1 MDQPRL
7 VGGRYELGGV
17 LGRGG
22 MAEVHM
28 GRDVRLGRNVAV
40 KTLRA
45 DLASDPTFQARF
57 RREAQSAASLNHPAI
72 VAVYD
77 TGEDLLNGTP
87 LPYIVMEYVEG
98 TTLRELLQ
106 SGRRLLPER
115 ALEIVAGVLQALE
128 YSHRNG
134 IIHRDI
140 KPGNV
145 MLTRSGHVKV
155 MDFGIA
161 RAVADMGATM
171 TATAAVIGTA
181 QYLSPEQAKGE
192 HVDARSDIYS
202 TGCLLYELLVGRP
215 PFVGDSPVSVAYQH
229 VREDPLPPSQF
240 DPEVPPEID
249 AIVLKALAKNP
260 ENRYQ
265 SADEMRADIDRALD
279 GRPVAAP
286 AVMMAAG
293 TAGAATQVMQPTAVI
308 PGGSGSGAYG
318 PGGPDGSGG
327 PPGRYQPPP
336 PKQNKGPMIALITLA
351 VIAVFALAALIG
363 RAIFGGDEG
372 AKTQEVPSV
381 LGQPEQNAV
390 TTLERAQFKASV
402 NNGCAAF
409 NDQYAS
415 GQVYRQSPEGQTQ
428 ATPSSTVT
436 LCISKGTE
444 TVAIPDVRDKTPDE
458 AKAQLEDLG
467 FKVQV
472 VDQAS
477 ADVEKDHVI
486 GTNPAAGANPKKGS
500 TVKLLVS
507 TGPEQVPVPS
517 VVGKQRNDAENI
529 LRDAGFQVQIN
540 EVEAPDE
547 KAGTVLDQNPGAG
560 AKVDP
565 GTTVT
570 LTVAKQPQ
578 QQLVTVRNVVGF
590 TEDAAKQALE
600 NDGLKVK
607 VQNQNPPDPTKPDG
621 TVVSQSIPPGT
632 QVAQNTEITIMVNH
646 PQGG

>member
-1 MDQPRL
+1 
-7 VGGRYELGGV
+7 V

-28 GRDVRLGRNVAV
+28 GRDVRLGRTVAV

-57 RREAQSAASLNHPAI
+57 RREAQSAASLNHPAV

-87 LPYIVMEYVEG
+87 LPYIVMEYVDG

-134 IIHRDI
+134 IVHRDI

-161 RAVADMGATM
+161 RAVADVGATM

-202 TGCLLYELLVGRP
+202 TGCLLYELLTGRP
-215 PFVGDSPVSVAYQH
+215 PFMGDSPVSVAYQH
-229 VREDPLPPSQF
+229 VREEPLPPSQF
-240 DPEVPPEID
+240 DPEVSPELD

-286 AVMMAAG
+286 PVFAG
-293 TAGAATQVMQPTAVI
+293 DPTRPLPSQRPAGATTQLMQPTTVVPAGM
-308 PGGSGSGAYG
+308 GGYGAYG
-318 PGGPDGSGG
+318 PEGPEGPGG
-327 PPGRYQPPP
+327 PPPGYQSQP
-336 PKQNKGPMIALITLA
+336 PKQNKGPMIALVVLA

-363 RAIFGGDEG
+363 RALLGGGDEN
-372 AKTQEVPSV
+372 KTQAVPSV
-381 LGQPEQNAV
+381 LNSTQAEAKETLTNAGFNPV
-390 TTLERAQFKASV
+390 VDAA
-402 NNGCAAF
+402 CAAF
-409 NDQYAS
+409 NS
-415 GQVYRQSPEGQTQ
+415 EIGRGRVLSQSPKGATQ
-428 ATPSSTVT
+428 AAPGSTVT
-436 LCISKGTE
+436 LCVSKGVQ
-444 TVAIPDVRDKTPDE
+444 TVAIPANITQMSAD
-458 AKAQLEDLG
+458 AAAAALQGLG
-467 FKVQV
+467 FDVQRV
-472 VDQAS
+472 EQAS
-477 ADVEKDHVI
+477 AEVDEGNVI
-486 GTNPAAGANPKKGS
+486 GTNPEPGSRAPKGS
-500 TVKLLVS
+500 TVKLLIS
-507 TGPEQVPVPS
+507 TGPEQVEVPD
-517 VVGKQRNDAENI
+517 VRNKQVDEAKSILADKGLGVNVNETEFGDA
-529 LRDAGFQVQIN
+529 Q
-540 EVEAPDE
+540 P
-547 KAGTVLDQNPGAG
+547 GTVLDQSPSPGSSVDAG
-560 AKVDP
+560 S
-565 GTTVT
+565 TVS
-570 LTVAKQPQ
+570 LTVAKEPSQPEQ
-578 QQLVTVRNVVGF
+578 GPVPGVVGK
-590 TEDAAKQALE
+590 TEQEAIQIL
-600 NDGLKVK
+600 
-607 VQNQNPPDPTKPDG
+607 QNAGFEVDRKDQDVIDPLQVG
-621 TVVSQSIPPGT
+621 VV
-632 QVAQNTEITIMVNH
+632 VAQDPVANVIRPFGDKVTIYVGKLA
-646 PQGG
+646 GGGGG

>member
-249 AIVLKALAKNP
+249 AVVLKALAKNP

-286 AVMMAAG
+286 AVMMASG
-293 TAGAATQVMQPTAVI
+293 SGGAPTQVMQPTAVI
-308 PGGSGSGAYG
+308 PGGSGTGAYG
-318 PGGPDGSGG
+318 PGGPGG

-381 LGQPEQNAV
+381 LGQPEPNAV

-402 NNGCAAF
+402 NDGCAAF

-444 TVAIPDVRDKTPDE
+444 TVAIPDVRDRTPDQ

-486 GTNPAAGANPKKGS
+486 GTNPAAGANPNKGS

>member
-286 AVMMAAG
+286 AVMMASG
-293 TAGAATQVMQPTAVI
+293 SGGAATQVMQPTAVI
-308 PGGSGSGAYG
+308 PGGSGTGAYG
-318 PGGPDGSGG
+318 PGGPGG

-381 LGQPEQNAV
+381 LGQPEPNAV

-402 NNGCAAF
+402 NDGCAAF

-444 TVAIPDVRDKTPDE
+444 TVAIPDVRDRTPDD

-486 GTNPAAGANPKKGS
+486 GTNPAAGAHPEKGS

-507 TGPEQVPVPS
+507 TGPEQVAVPS

-607 VQNQNPPDPTKPDG
+607 VQNQNPPDPTKPEG

>member
-87 LPYIVMEYVEG
+87 LPYIVMEYVDG

-229 VREDPLPPSQF
+229 VREDPLPPSHF
-240 DPEVPPEID
+240 DPEIPPEID

-265 SADEMRADIDRALD
+265 SSDEMRADIDRALD

-308 PGGSGSGAYG
+308 PGGSGVGAYG

-327 PPGRYQPPP
+327 PPGYQPPP

-381 LGQPEQNAV
+381 LGSPEQAAVSQLQNAN
-390 TTLERAQFKASV
+390 FNPSV
-402 NNGCAAF
+402 DDGCAAF
-409 NDQYAS
+409 NDQYGS

-428 ATPSSTVT
+428 ATPNTTVT

-444 TVAIPDVRDKTPDE
+444 TVEIPDVRNLTPDDAQ
-458 AKAQLEDLG
+458 AKLEDLG

-472 VDQAS
+472 VNQAS

-486 GTNPAAGANPKKGS
+486 GTNPAAGAKPKKGS

-507 TGPEQVPVPS
+507 TGPEQVAVPS

-529 LRDAGFQVQIN
+529 LRDAGFQVQVN
-540 EVEAPDE
+540 EVDAPDE
-547 KAGTVLDQNPGAG
+547 QPGTVLDQDPGAG

-565 GTTVT
+565 GTTVN

-600 NDGLKVK
+600 SDGLKVK
-607 VQNQNPPDPTKPDG
+607 VQDQRPPDPTKPEG

-646 PQGG
+646 PQG